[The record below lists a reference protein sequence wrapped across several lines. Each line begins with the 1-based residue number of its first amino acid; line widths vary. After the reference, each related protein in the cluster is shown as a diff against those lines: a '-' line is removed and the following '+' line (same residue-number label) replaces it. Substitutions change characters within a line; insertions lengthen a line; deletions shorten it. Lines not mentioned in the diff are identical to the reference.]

1 MPVAYPGRQES
12 PNVLSFTRAADSL
25 SSGTMSSQRSLRV
38 LIVTSSYPRDRTDSA
53 SVFLRYLAENLSRL
67 GIEVDVL
74 CPADQKAGTS
84 REGDVTVGRFG
95 YLPRFLRGLAYG
107 SGILPNLKRNP
118 LLWLEVPF
126 FVLGLAF
133 ALIRQVRK
141 RRPDVIHA
149 HWLIPQGLIAVFA
162 KRLCNVPVVV
172 SVHGGDVFA
181 LNYPFMK
188 SLKRFVLRRSDAW
201 TANTRATAEAA
212 VRSDDVPAAKIVPM
226 GVDLALFGMADSK
239 RCLKSAEKS
248 CNILFVGRLV
258 EKKGCADL
266 LEAFSLLPGELQI
279 RSRLQ
284 IVGDGECAARL
295 KAQCR
300 SLGIEERVEFHGTID
315 NRLLPEFYQAADLFV
330 APSVEA
336 ASGDTEGQGVVILEA
351 FASATCVLATRVGG
365 ISEAVEDGV
374 TGVLVEPRDPS
385 KLSAAMEQLL
395 RNPERRRRLV
405 DNALRKAHEKYGWEK
420 IAGDFQRLYQTVA
433 SKGFQSGGR

>member
-1 MPVAYPGRQES
+1 
-12 PNVLSFTRAADSL
+12 
-25 SSGTMSSQRSLRV
+25 
-38 LIVTSSYPRDRTDSA
+38 VTSSYPRDPTDSA
-53 SVFLRYLAENLSRL
+53 AVFLRYLAESLRRL
-67 GIEVDVL
+67 GVEAEVL
-74 CPADQKAGTS
+74 CPADQKAGTT

-141 RRPDVIHA
+141 HRPDVIHA
-149 HWLIPQGLIAVFA
+149 HWLIPQGLIAVLV
-162 KRLCNVPVVV
+162 KRLCGLPVIV
-172 SVHGGDVFA
+172 SVHGADVFA

-188 SLKRFVLRRSDAW
+188 SLKGFVLRRCDAW
-201 TANTRATAEAA
+201 TANTRATAQAA
-212 VRSDDVPAAKIVPM
+212 VQADGVFAARVIPM
-226 GVDLALFGMADSK
+226 GVDLALFEATNRKRRLNSAD
-239 RCLKSAEKS
+239 
-248 CNILFVGRLV
+248 NTYTILFVGRLV
-258 EKKGCADL
+258 EKKGCDDL
-266 LEAFSLLPGELQI
+266 LRAFSLLPGELQI

-330 APSVEA
+330 APSVAA

-395 RNPERRRRLV
+395 RNPERRRRLA
-405 DNALRKAHEKYGWEK
+405 DNALRKAHDKYGWEK
-420 IAGDFQRLYQTVA
+420 IAGDFRRLYQTVA